1 MKGNIITMDALHCTE
16 ETILTTVDKGANLL
30 VGVKDNSRHL
40 KKAIIDRFDKAG
52 ESETSTD
59 TNFDKG
65 HGRVET
71 RITQITSINTKSTN
85 FSHLKTIA
93 KSIRKREIMR
103 NGQLIKTQNE
113 TAYYAS
119 TIEFNKTSA
128 NDMANLI
135 RGHWS
140 IENKLHH
147 TKDVSMNEDRYK
159 AANGLAR
166 IMTGI
171 RSCASLILGKLGPS
185 VPIAQRK
192 FATKTSLF
200 TQILKCKSLSKFSLL
215 FLG

>member
-1 MKGNIITMDALHCTE
+1 MDALHCTE

-93 KSIRKREIMR
+93 QLSPKKSI
-103 NGQLIKTQNE
+103 
-113 TAYYAS
+113 
-119 TIEFNKTSA
+119 F
-128 NDMANLI
+128 
-135 RGHWS
+135 
-140 IENKLHH
+140 
-147 TKDVSMNEDRYK
+147 
-159 AANGLAR
+159 
-166 IMTGI
+166 
-171 RSCASLILGKLGPS
+171 C
-185 VPIAQRK
+185 
-192 FATKTSLF
+192 
-200 TQILKCKSLSKFSLL
+200 KC
-215 FLG
+215 